1 MVEQFVGN
9 WTLVNSDK
17 FDDYMKAV
25 GKLVHFVVFF
35 FFLIKTMH
43 AVICCIL
50 TVY

>member
-25 GKLVHFVVFF
+25 GKLVHFVWFF

-43 AVICCIL
+43 AVICIL